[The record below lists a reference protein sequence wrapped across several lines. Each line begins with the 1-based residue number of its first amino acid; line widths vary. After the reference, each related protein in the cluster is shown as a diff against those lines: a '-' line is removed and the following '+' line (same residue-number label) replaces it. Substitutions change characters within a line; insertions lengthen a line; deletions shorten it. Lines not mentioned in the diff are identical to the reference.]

1 MWDVGY
7 WRKEH
12 GGAFGT
18 FFDFW
23 GVLNWEGFAHV
34 IRGMSDV
41 RGGWDGDEDED
52 ETRENAEWGDG
63 RVVSVKKKC

>member
-1 MWDVGY
+1 MRYRGN

-34 IRGMSDV
+34 MRGMSDV
-41 RGGWDGDEDED
+41 RRMGMGKGKRMKRKRMGRDG
-52 ETRENAEWGDG
+52 
-63 RVVSVKKKC
+63 

>member
-1 MWDVGY
+1 MGY
-7 WRKEH
+7 RGNWRKEH

-41 RGGWDGDEDED
+41 RTERTGMEGMGMKRKRIQSG
-52 ETRENAEWGDG
+52 ETVG
-63 RVVSVKKKC
+63 

>member
-1 MWDVGY
+1 MRYRGN

-41 RGGWDGDEDED
+41 RTERTGMGEED
-52 ETRENAEWGDG
+52 ETKENAEWGDG
-63 RVVSVKKKC
+63 WVVR